1 MAALERTNL
10 RITKPVNTSVLSSL
24 DQRSKIKTRSKNK
37 DQITLGMADAVKW
50 LLCLLSLTV
59 CNISCV
65 ALVSFFLTTLPTK
78 RNLFTFFDTVLVV
91 ALTSDVDITVR
102 VTSKDTR
109 EISPILSVLP
119 SYASKHLE
127 THRPLW
133 WQS

>member
-1 MAALERTNL
+1 
-10 RITKPVNTSVLSSL
+10 
-24 DQRSKIKTRSKNK
+24 
-37 DQITLGMADAVKW
+37 MADAVKL

-59 CNISCV
+59 SNISCV

-78 RNLFTFFDTVLVV
+78 RNLFTFFDTVLVL

-102 VTSKDTR
+102 VTSKDTS

-119 SYASKHLE
+119 SYASKPLA
-127 THRPLW
+127 THRPLS

>member
-59 CNISCV
+59 SNISCV

-78 RNLFTFFDTVLVV
+78 RTLFTYFDIVLVI
-91 ALTSDVDITVR
+91 ALTIVVDIAVR
-102 VTSKDTR
+102 ITFF
-109 EISPILSVLP
+109 
-119 SYASKHLE
+119 
-127 THRPLW
+127 
-133 WQS
+133 